1 MCDSF
6 EKIISLLANIATILG
21 AILAFVVWSTWKEQQ
36 NYSFTRDKIFE
47 CELAF
52 AKLITAIENYL
63 RIYEKEVPF
72 SRNRINRTNLELTN
86 VLLGEARKELDQLWG
101 KYEIALYSLEV
112 LNIKYKKECLANV
125 SVIQNRLEKYKQTFN
140 NSLTSEEVKSSSED
154 IFGRLANEKANGLEE
169 LRKIRLKQ

>member
-1 MCDSF
+1 M
-6 EKIISLLANIATILG
+6 
-21 AILAFVVWSTWKEQQ
+21 
-36 NYSFTRDKIFE
+36 
-47 CELAF
+47 
-52 AKLITAIENYL
+52 
-63 RIYEKEVPF
+63 
-72 SRNRINRTNLELTN
+72 
-86 VLLGEARKELDQLWG
+86 RKELDQLWG

-169 LRKIRLKQ
+169 LRNAKYWIKQPPIPAPTIPVILVRAIPL

>member
-1 MCDSF
+1 MD
-6 EKIISLLANIATILG
+6 
-21 AILAFVVWSTWKEQQ
+21 
-36 NYSFTRDKIFE
+36 
-47 CELAF
+47 
-52 AKLITAIENYL
+52 
-63 RIYEKEVPF
+63 EV
-72 SRNRINRTNLELTN
+72 
-86 VLLGEARKELDQLWG
+86 RKELDQLWG

-125 SVIQNRLEKYKQTFN
+125 TVIQNRLEKYKQTFN